1 MLLAPD
7 TNVLEDAGSG
17 PYDDAD
23 VEDDRLWAAT
33 ELYLTTGDEQ
43 YAADLRANR
52 YTPLFRPEGFDWNH
66 VAAWSR
72 LQLATVASALPE
84 RDDVRASVV
93 EAADALREQQA
104 TQPFGHPYVPSTGR
118 YDWGSNGLLLNN
130 VAVLAAA
137 HEITGDP
144 TYRDAVLS
152 GVDYLFGRNA
162 LGVSYVTG
170 YGTRDVR
177 NQHSRWY
184 AHQLD
189 PSLPHPPR
197 GTVSGGP
204 NSDCPDPESAA
215 LAGSPAQ
222 LCFVDDI
229 GAYGVNEMTI
239 NWNSA
244 LAWVAAYLA
253 DVSKV

>member
-1 MLLAPD
+1 M
-7 TNVLEDAGSG
+7 
-17 PYDDAD
+17 
-23 VEDDRLWAAT
+23 
-33 ELYLTTGDEQ
+33 
-43 YAADLRANR
+43 
-52 YTPLFRPEGFDWNH
+52 
-66 VAAWSR
+66 
-72 LQLATVASALPE
+72 
-84 RDDVRASVV
+84 
-93 EAADALREQQA
+93 
-104 TQPFGHPYVPSTGR
+104 PSTGR

-130 VAVLAAA
+130 LAVLAAA
-137 HEITGDP
+137 HEITGDAA
-144 TYRDAVLS
+144 YRDAVLS

-189 PSLPHPPR
+189 ATLPHPPR

-204 NSDCPDPESAA
+204 NSDCPDPVSAA
-215 LAGSPAQ
+215 LVGSPPQ
-222 LCFVDDI
+222 CCFVDDI

-244 LAWVAAYLA
+244 LAWVAANLA
-253 DVSKV
+253 GVGKN